1 MKNGRGKIVSR
12 NVWLKVVGVGGLLT
26 LLLLGGCQ
34 LLQLVPP
41 ELRSPKMPFRMSPL
55 KHEVTLQPAP
65 GMGPAPFKVDQA
77 QASPAEVKLT
87 LSNPGASVIRVLWT
101 EGTFITA
108 DSITYPIGVKGG
120 PGQKGGVASDPTT
133 IEPKGLVQVTV
144 IAVAKDGKPVVAA
157 GKPMEPPYRVGLKVT
172 IETSGEKWKGT
183 VWVFVS

>member
-1 MKNGRGKIVSR
+1 MKSGRGEIISR
-12 NVWLKVVGVGGLLT
+12 NVWLKVVGVGGLLA
-26 LLLLGGCQ
+26 LLLFWGCQ

-87 LSNPGASVIRVLWT
+87 LSNPGASAIRVLWT

-108 DSITYPIGVKGG
+108 DSITYPIAVKGV

-157 GKPMEPPYRVGLKVT
+157 GKSMEPPYRVGLKVT
-172 IETSGEKWKGT
+172 VETSGEKWKGT

>member
-1 MKNGRGKIVSR
+1 MKSGRGEIVSR
-12 NVWLKVVGVGGLLT
+12 NAWLKVVGVGGLLT

-87 LSNPGASVIRVLWT
+87 LSNPGASAVRVLWA

-120 PGQKGGVASDPTT
+120 PGQKEGVASDATP
-133 IEPKGLVQVTV
+133 IEPRGRVQGTF
-144 IAVAKDGKPVVAA
+144 IAVARAGKPVVAA
-157 GKPMEPPYRVGLKVT
+157 GKPVEPP
-172 IETSGEKWKGT
+172 
-183 VWVFVS
+183 

>member
-1 MKNGRGKIVSR
+1 MNAGREDVVPDS
-12 NVWLKVVGVGGLLT
+12 VWRRLVGIGGLAA
-26 LLLLGGCQ
+26 LLLFWGCQ
-34 LLQLVPP
+34 LLQFLPP
-41 ELRSPKMPFRMSPL
+41 EVRKPKPLFRMSPL
-55 KHEVTLQPAP
+55 KYEVTLQPAP

-87 LSNPGASVIRVLWT
+87 LSNPADSAVRVLWT

-108 DSITYPIGVKGG
+108 DSITYAIGLKGG

-144 IAVAKDGKPVVAA
+144 IAVAKDGKPVAA
-157 GKPMEPPYRVGLKVT
+157 QGKPMGPPYRVGLKVT

>member
-1 MKNGRGKIVSR
+1 
-12 NVWLKVVGVGGLLT
+12 
-26 LLLLGGCQ
+26 
-34 LLQLVPP
+34 
-41 ELRSPKMPFRMSPL
+41 
-55 KHEVTLQPAP
+55 
-65 GMGPAPFKVDQA
+65 MGPAPFKVDQA

-87 LSNPGASVIRVLWT
+87 LSNPGASAIRVLWI

-120 PGQKGGVASDPTT
+120 PGQIGGVASDPTT

-144 IAVAKDGKPVVAA
+144 IAVAKDGKAVVAA

-172 IETSGEKWKGT
+172 IETSGEQWKGT